1 MLIRT
6 PAETSRGSGTAARDA
21 ERAEE
26 VFTEASAS
34 PCTPRPRTETDDVVL
49 LSRPVRETPLDLIDD
64 GSWSALDLAVGAPG
78 HDKAARAGWIE
89 ASARRLLIDGAF
101 RREIEWLANM
111 GNDAARSAIDAARK
125 VEAAKSG
132 S

>member
-6 PAETSRGSGTAARDA
+6 PAETSRGSGTVGRHA
-21 ERAEE
+21 ERADQ

-34 PCTPRPRTETDDVVL
+34 PCTPRPSTENDDVVL

-64 GSWSALDLAVGAPG
+64 GSWSALDLAVGAPS
-78 HDKAARAGWIE
+78 HDKVARAGWIE
-89 ASARRLLIDGAF
+89 ASARRLLIDSAF

-125 VEAAKSG
+125 VEVAKG
-132 S
+132 GA